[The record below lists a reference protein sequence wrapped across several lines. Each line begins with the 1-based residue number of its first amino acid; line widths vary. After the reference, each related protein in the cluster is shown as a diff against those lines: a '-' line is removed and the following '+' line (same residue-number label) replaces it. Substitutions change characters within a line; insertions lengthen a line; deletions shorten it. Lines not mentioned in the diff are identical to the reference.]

1 MKHPARCGPS
11 KSGKV
16 TTRRL
21 RRAPRAVPRSEA
33 GLRHWIR
40 GRFLSAME
48 LGRRTCQKLTQEAEL
63 WQPEMDTAR
72 GWSLRL
78 IIEARANV
86 SC

>member
-33 GLRHWIR
+33 GFRHWIC
-40 GRFLSAME
+40 GRLLSAME
-48 LGRRTCQKLTQEAEL
+48 LEKLTYV
-63 WQPEMDTAR
+63 
-72 GWSLRL
+72 RL
-78 IIEARANV
+78 CV
-86 SC
+86 CKVG